1 MDRNI
6 VLPGSIGMASGV
18 ATAART
24 LQERLTDAAEMNV
37 RQNSEMIDILYDARA
52 VLINMLA
59 ALDSDTSTINRLSVA
74 EFDRIQSEV
83 NRRRR

>member
-37 RQNSEMIDILYDARA
+37 RQNAEMIDILYDART

-59 ALDSDTSTINRLSVA
+59 APTDTSTINRLSVA